1 MNRALFLTLFFS
13 PCLLF
18 AQWSDTSDY
27 REEDGYMGQ
36 WQVEER
42 LEQYAES
49 GGDVPD
55 GSDLQDALDEL
66 RAHPVNLHLADDACL
81 GGLLGLT
88 EYQRYQLR
96 RYIFL
101 HGYVQTPQELAAVD
115 GFSEAVVRKIMPYV
129 TFGKPPERKPVRFKR
144 LVSGK
149 SSCLMRWGRVLEP
162 QQGYRRVPD
171 SIRALSPGSLYEG
184 SADALLLK
192 YSYRCNEGIN
202 AGFVAEKDAGES
214 FFSASNTH
222 GFDYFSGY
230 VQYQGKGRV
239 RQVVAGD
246 YQLQFGQALAMGMGF
261 RPRNADPGTVC
272 DATYGLKAH
281 TAANESQFFRG
292 AALTFGCWKWMEATL
307 FLSMRHADA
316 VLSDSAYTSR
326 SVTGYHRTASEIAK
340 EDAAREFSAGCYLV
354 RNGRSMHVGAG
365 CYLLREAM
373 PLLPSDKT
381 YARFRFSGGSLWNGS
396 TDFTWN
402 LGHTTLFGELAC
414 SGNGSAAFVGGAVCE
429 AQECLRFSLL
439 LRLLPKDYQAIP
451 DVLDGSYDLSNVQS
465 LQLCCRMLLG
475 KRGTLDAD
483 WSYCRYPWL
492 RYQTDAPSQGSALRL
507 RFCTTDRAGGTWLL
521 LYRWSRREGNC
532 QDDVLRIIQ
541 PDDLHASR
549 VRWEWKPVERWRIR
563 LQWDGT
569 LYGGADS
576 WSKGGMWSQQLSC
589 SLRKIRY
596 SLSFACFDTDS
607 NQAALY
613 LSEQDVRYA
622 TSVVSCSGRGVR
634 LYGLVTWRLSAAW
647 SMQAKLTCCLY
658 ADRDAVGSGAT
669 QIDKPHKT
677 RSLHAPRMRTIC

>member
-1 MNRALFLTLFFS
+1 
-13 PCLLF
+13 
-18 AQWSDTSDY
+18 
-27 REEDGYMGQ
+27 
-36 WQVEER
+36 
-42 LEQYAES
+42 
-49 GGDVPD
+49 
-55 GSDLQDALDEL
+55 
-66 RAHPVNLHLADDACL
+66 
-81 GGLLGLT
+81 
-88 EYQRYQLR
+88 
-96 RYIFL
+96 
-101 HGYVQTPQELAAVD
+101 
-115 GFSEAVVRKIMPYV
+115 
-129 TFGKPPERKPVRFKR
+129 
-144 LVSGK
+144 
-149 SSCLMRWGRVLEP
+149 MR
-162 QQGYRRVPD
+162 
-171 SIRALSPGSLYEG
+171 LYEG

-192 YSYRCNEGIN
+192 YSYRCTEGIN

-214 FFSASNTH
+214 FFRASNPH

-272 DATYGLKAH
+272 DAAYGLKAH

-507 RFCTTDRAGGTWLL
+507 RFCTTDHGGGAWLF
-521 LYRWSRREGNC
+521 LYRWNRKEGNC
-532 QDDVLRIIQ
+532 QDDALRIIQ

-549 VRWEWKPVERWRIR
+549 VRWEWKPEERWRIR
-563 LQWDGT
+563 LQWDGA

-576 WSKGGMWSQQLSC
+576 WSKGGMWSQQLTC

-607 NQAALY
+607 YQAALY

-647 SMQAKLTCCLY
+647 SMQAKLTCCRY

-677 RSLHAPRMRTIC
+677 EIRLQWIWKG

>member
-1 MNRALFLTLFFS
+1 MNRALFLTLFLF

-55 GSDLQDALDEL
+55 GSDLQDALEEL

-88 EYQRYQLR
+88 EFQRYQLR

-101 HGYVQTPQELAAVD
+101 HGHVQTPQELAAVE
-115 GFSEAVVRKIMPYV
+115 GFSESVVRRIMPYV
-129 TFGKPPERKPVRFKR
+129 TFGKPPERKPVRLNR
-144 LVSGK
+144 LASGK
-149 SSCLMRWGRVLEP
+149 SSCLLRWGRVLEP

-192 YSYRCNEGIN
+192 YSYRCTEGIN

-214 FFSASNTH
+214 FFRASNPH

-230 VQYQGKGRV
+230 VQYQGKGCIR
-239 RQVVAGD
+239 RLVAGD

-272 DATYGLKAH
+272 DAAYGLKAH
-281 TAANESQFFRG
+281 TAANENQFFRG

-307 FLSMRHADA
+307 FLSMCHADA

-414 SGNGSAAFVGGAVCE
+414 SGNGSAAFIGGAVCE

-483 WSYCRYPWL
+483 LSYCRYPWL

-507 RFCTTDRAGGTWLL
+507 RFCTTDHAGGAWLL
-521 LYRWSRREGNC
+521 LYRWNRKEGNC
-532 QDDVLRIIQ
+532 QDDALRIIQ

-563 LQWDGT
+563 LQWDGA

-607 NQAALY
+607 YQAALY

-647 SMQAKLTCCLY
+647 SMQAKLTCCCY

-677 RSLHAPRMRTIC
+677 EIRLQWIWKG